1 MTAAA
6 GGEEALKRHR
16 TAVSDAIKT
25 YDNQGVV
32 AQLHAMAAAPASRM
46 EDERWSAAGR
56 NVGEVR
62 QYFNGARGGQDVS
75 FQGNAPNDSDQDRKS
90 RIAYSMHPI
99 GELRTLCKS
108 LDVTGYD
115 HVSQEAAYVL
125 TCAPAGGEP
134 VKFFVSTSS
143 ARLLRR
149 EFKDEMDDYGDY
161 RNVDGELVPFVTVTV
176 DGSGTA
182 TTHVTATAFNVSV
195 PPGTFDPWPPR
206 LAREGNPAL

>member
-1 MTAAA
+1 
-6 GGEEALKRHR
+6 
-16 TAVSDAIKT
+16 
-25 YDNQGVV
+25 
-32 AQLHAMAAAPASRM
+32 M
-46 EDERWSAAGR
+46 EDERWSAAGQ

-62 QYFNGARGGQDVS
+62 QYFNGLRGGQDVS
-75 FQGNAPNDSDQDRKS
+75 FQGNAPSDAEQDRKL

-134 VKFFVSTSS
+134 VKLFVSTAS

-149 EFKDEMDDYGDY
+149 QFKDETDDYGDY
-161 RNVDGELVPFVTVTV
+161 RNVDGELVPFVIVTR
-176 DGSGTA
+176 DASGT
-182 TTHVTATAFNVSV
+182 TTAHVSAITFNVPNAPATFERSPV
-195 PPGTFDPWPPR
+195 PRPRGT
-206 LAREGNPAL
+206 